1 MSKEITVRV
10 KIDEDLNQKIKELA
24 LDKNISRDKLISEAL
39 MHFIDFEKG
48 LIKNDNIY
56 TSRINELTYQIELM
70 RTEQSLLNSTLLN
83 RLDSIIEYQN
93 PKNYLH

>member
-1 MSKEITVRV
+1 MTEEVRV
-10 KIDEDLNQKIKELA
+10 RLRIDNDLNLRIKELA
-24 LDKNISRDKLISEAL
+24 NEKNISRDKLIDEAL
-39 MHFIDFEKG
+39 RHFIAFEKG

-56 TSRINELTYQIELM
+56 TSRINELTHQIELM
-70 RTEQSLLNSTLLN
+70 RAEQSLLNSTLLN